1 MRSVHTR
8 HLVGAPL
15 LLSNGVNLCGVGA
28 LIALQLLRRYWP
40 AIAVVLALAASHWFA
55 YSHGKSTERTAWEA
69 QWAQRDSD
77 DNAARAAA
85 EQAARAK
92 ETADQL
98 HAEKVQRDA
107 TQALEQERLVA
118 AGERAA
124 TERVRSELA
133 KLQTRL
139 GSAGTGATAG
149 ASSTSAARAAMVL
162 SDLYGSCQSRLGEVS
177 SAFDRARIAGLAC
190 EASYDALSRP
200 DTDKEP

>member
-1 MRSVHTR
+1 MAWG
-8 HLVGAPL
+8 LE
-15 LLSNGVNLCGVGA
+15 
-28 LIALQLLRRYWP
+28 LLRRWWP

-77 DNAARAAA
+77 DNAAQAAA
-85 EQAARAK
+85 EQTARAK

-107 TQALEQERLVA
+107 TQALEQERLNA
-118 AGERAA
+118 ATERAA

-139 GSAGTGATAG
+139 GRIGTSTPATASG
-149 ASSTSAARAAMVL
+149 ASATRAAMVL
-162 SDLYGSCQSRLGEVS
+162 SDLYGGCQSRLGEVS

-190 EASYDALSRP
+190 EASYDSLRSETR
-200 DTDKEP
+200 D

>member
-1 MRSVHTR
+1 M
-8 HLVGAPL
+8 AWPL
-15 LLSNGVNLCGVGA
+15 E
-28 LIALQLLRRYWP
+28 LLRRWWP

-98 HAEKVQRDA
+98 HAEKVQRYA
-107 TQALEQERLVA
+107 TQALEQERLNA

-124 TERVRSELA
+124 TDRLRGELA
-133 KLQTRL
+133 KLQARL
-139 GSAGTGATAG
+139 RRTGKSPATGSG
-149 ASSTSAARAAMVL
+149 STSATRAAMVL

-190 EASYDALSRP
+190 EASYDELSNPHSTSR
-200 DTDKEP
+200 